1 MVSVI
6 SPALSA
12 ASRSDRSESVRA
24 TGVLLLVIPAG
35 TRRDSR
41 RWPTRWW
48 TLKPTYTRSRDAN
61 LLPGSFVPD
70 PVFRR
75 LRDLTRY
82 RRRLVEAHTAEAHR
96 LTKVLEDVGTKL
108 DSVACKTLTLS
119 GRRMIEALCDGERDP
134 VVLADLAMRWLR
146 SKIPN
151 CGSPSSVASMT
162 TTR

>member
-1 MVSVI
+1 MVDARHAHNVRGRKTDV
-6 SPALSA
+6 ADA
-12 ASRSDRSESVRA
+12 AWLAQLGEY
-24 TGVLLLVIPAG
+24 GLL
-35 TRRDSR
+35 R
-41 RWPTRWW
+41 
-48 TLKPTYTRSRDAN
+48 
-61 LLPGSFVPD
+61 GSFVPD

>member
-12 ASRSDRSESVRA
+12 ASRSDRQESVRA

-61 LLPGSFVPD
+61 G
-70 PVFRR
+70 RW
-75 LRDLTRY
+75 LRSQGELDAVGIEGTG
-82 RRRLVEAHTAEAHR
+82 
-96 LTKVLEDVGTKL
+96 EDAGTKL
-108 DSVACKTLTLS
+108 DNVACKTLTLS
-119 GRRMIEALCDGERDP
+119 GRRMIEALCDGERDR

-146 SKIPN
+146 SEIPN